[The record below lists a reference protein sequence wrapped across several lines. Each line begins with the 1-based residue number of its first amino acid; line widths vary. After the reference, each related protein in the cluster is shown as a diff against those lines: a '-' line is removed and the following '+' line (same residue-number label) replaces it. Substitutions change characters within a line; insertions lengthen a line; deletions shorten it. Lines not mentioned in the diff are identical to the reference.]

1 MAEALV
7 VTVSITVGPFLM
19 RNKTK
24 GVSLSKYLIMSE
36 MSSFLAYTMFF
47 RIAKTWEIR
56 KSDIL

>member
-47 RIAKTWEIR
+47 RIAKT
-56 KSDIL
+56 